1 MAILDKITTA
11 AGKAV
16 DKGNDVI
23 EITKLKAKISSIE
36 KEIVSLK
43 CDIADFYLKQR
54 ESGETIDAGIAP
66 VMTQI
71 DEKLEEIKALNEQI
85 QTIKG

>member
-1 MAILDKITTA
+1 MALLDKITTM

-23 EITKLKAKISSIE
+23 EITKLKSKISSAE
-36 KEIVSLK
+36 NDIVSLK

-54 ESGETIDAGIAP
+54 EAGETIDAGIAP
-66 VMTQI
+66 VMAQI
-71 DEKLEEIKALNEQI
+71 DEKLEEIKALNKQI
-85 QTIKG
+85 EDIKG